1 MNAFRRQYN
10 VFRKHWFAYEAVP
23 LYVIIG
29 TAGVGTAWYLT
40 YLARRPEGVLC
51 LEYGVRVQS

>member
-1 MNAFRRQYN
+1 MNAFRRQHN

-23 LYVIIG
+23 LYVIIC

-40 YLARRPEGVLC
+40 YLARRPEGMLC
-51 LEYGVRVQS
+51 QSMV